1 MFLHPRARA
10 FPEFLRMIQLSVQ
23 EDRGIIPRAL
33 RICEYP
39 IVALTCPPS

>member
-10 FPEFLRMIQLSVQ
+10 LAEFSANDLTVSS
-23 EDRGIIPRAL
+23 EDCGIIPRAL

-39 IVALTCPPS
+39 IVALTCFP